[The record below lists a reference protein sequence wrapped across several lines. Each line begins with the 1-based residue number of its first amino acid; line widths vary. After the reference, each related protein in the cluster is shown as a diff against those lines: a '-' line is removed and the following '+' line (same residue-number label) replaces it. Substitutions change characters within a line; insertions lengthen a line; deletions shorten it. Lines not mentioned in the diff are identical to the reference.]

1 MSEIDIFISSTE
13 NFNFIT
19 LVHAEMPGTM
29 RSLGTPDL

>member
-19 LVHAEMPGTM
+19 LVHVEMPGTM
-29 RSLGTPDL
+29 PLGTPDL